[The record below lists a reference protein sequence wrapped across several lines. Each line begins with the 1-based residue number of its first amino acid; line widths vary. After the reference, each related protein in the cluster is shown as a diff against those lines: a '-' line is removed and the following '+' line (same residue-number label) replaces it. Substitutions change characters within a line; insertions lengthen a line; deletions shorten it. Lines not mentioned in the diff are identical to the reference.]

1 MLSLWISIP
10 NKFPA
15 LKENVLKNIKMDTNT
30 IQGNINLKKDKILCL
45 AVPYSK
51 GWKATVDGKEQE
63 LLQANTMYMGV
74 TTFRR

>member
-1 MLSLWISIP
+1 
-10 NKFPA
+10 
-15 LKENVLKNIKMDTNT
+15 MDTNT